1 VKRRLL
7 WPMVAAAL
15 LLSSLPPLAAAQS
28 DEEKARSQ
36 LRELQQDIKR
46 INREIASASARKN
59 NLQQQLRNTEVEL
72 GKLQAAISGTR
83 TEMALQ
89 RDKLQKLE
97 AQRIELQQASQ
108 QQRDRVAIEMENA
121 WKAGRQDQLR
131 VLLSQD
137 SPDTVARNL
146 HYYRYFFEARSALL
160 AQYRDTLAELAS
172 LETQIGNSVD
182 KLAEQQ
188 QKLEG
193 QQAKLGKAQRN
204 RQLAMANLSK
214 DISSKDRQLKQLEL
228 DRKELEELLQAIEE
242 AVVNLQ
248 VPENYQSFSSA
259 KGNMPWP
266 LQGKPSN
273 RYGRARNDGKMRWQ
287 GLTIP
292 AKEGATV
299 RAIHHGRVV
308 YADWFR
314 GSGLLLIIDHG
325 EGYMSLYAHN
335 QSLMRE
341 VGEWVSAG
349 DPVSTAGNS
358 GGQERS
364 ALYFEIR
371 HNGKPTNPG
380 QWCRG

>member
-1 VKRRLL
+1 M
-7 WPMVAAAL
+7 WPVLAAAL
-15 LLSSLPPLAAAQS
+15 LLSSLAPLVTAQS
-28 DEEKARSQ
+28 DEEKARGQ
-36 LRELQQDIKR
+36 LRELQRDIKR

-59 NLQQQLRNTEVEL
+59 SLQQQLRKTEVEL
-72 GKLQAAISGTR
+72 GKLQAAVSRTR
-83 TEMALQ
+83 TEIASQ
-89 RDKLQKLE
+89 REKLRDLE
-97 AQRIELQQASQ
+97 AQRSELQEAST

-137 SPDTVARNL
+137 SPDTVARNM

-160 AQYRDTLAELAS
+160 SQYRQTLVELSS
-172 LETQIGNSVD
+172 LEAQIGSSVD

-188 QKLEG
+188 QTLEG
-193 QQAKLGKAQRN
+193 QQARLAKAQGN

-214 DISSKDRQLKQLEL
+214 DISSKDRQLKQMEL

-259 KGNMPWP
+259 RGKMPWP
-266 LQGKPSN
+266 LKGKPSN
-273 RYGRARNDGKMRWQ
+273 RYGRALNDGKMRWQ
-287 GLTIP
+287 GLTFP
-292 AKEGATV
+292 AKEGSTV

-308 YADWFR
+308 YADWLR
-314 GSGLLLIIDHG
+314 GSGLLLILDHG

-335 QSLMRE
+335 QSLLRD
-341 VGEWVSAG
+341 VGEWVNAG
-349 DPVSTAGNS
+349 EAISTVGTTGGRDPT
-358 GGQERS
+358 

-380 QWCRG
+380 QWCSG